1 MEYTIK
7 YVGLDVAKDSIA
19 VAVADE
25 GREAP
30 RYLGKIPHDLTA
42 LRKLLGRLG
51 EPEMLEACLFLYG
64 KMRKRMKNMK
74 LLDRSR
80 SYQSSKSLIF
90 RTLFILM

>member
-1 MEYTIK
+1 MEYTTK

-51 EPEMLEACLFLYG
+51 EPEMLEVCYEAGRMFLHAG
-64 KMRKRMKNMK
+64 FA
-74 LLDRSR
+74 LSG
-80 SYQSSKSLIF
+80 SSVKSLL
-90 RTLFILM
+90 RH